1 MIEVG
6 LRGVKEPASERL
18 TDPKTDHYTGALTKS
33 LAGVSC
39 LPIGLRPA
47 SLQGVTMRKFFSQGI
62 LVAAV
67 AVVSVAVAG
76 CNQYAGLKAKRQF
89 RDANGMYQSSDY
101 KAAVAKYEQVVAL
114 SEDTLHQFHLEP
126 AYFFLANSYDN
137 LYRPSKKGDAA
148 NDELMNKA
156 VENYKKDAD
165 IDPDPKMK
173 KLSLQYLVAAYGPDK
188 LNDPTQQEPILE
200 QMIKVDPTDPANYFY
215 LANIYESNGDYDKAE
230 MEFLKAK
237 EMKPNEPTVYTTLAA
252 FYDRQGEFQ
261 KTIDALNERAQHEPN
276 NPEAHHVI
284 ATYYWNEAYKNFK
297 LTDAE
302 KKKDIQ
308 AGLDEVDKALALK
321 PDYFEALTYKNLL
334 LRLEANLEKDPA
346 KQQALLKQA
355 DQLKDKAEQLQKQK
369 QAAPTTA
376 PSKG

>member
-1 MIEVG
+1 
-6 LRGVKEPASERL
+6 
-18 TDPKTDHYTGALTKS
+18 
-33 LAGVSC
+33 
-39 LPIGLRPA
+39 
-47 SLQGVTMRKFFSQGI
+47 MRKFVSQSI
-62 LVAAV
+62 LFAVVAAV
-67 AVVSVAVAG
+67 GVAMAG
-76 CNQYAGLKAKRQF
+76 CSQYSGLKAKRQF
-89 RDANGMYQSSDY
+89 RDANGLYQSSDY
-101 KAAVAKYEQVVAL
+101 KPAAAKYEEVVAL
-114 SEDTLHQFHLEP
+114 DESTLHQFHLEP

-137 LYRPSKKGDAA
+137 LYRSAKKGDAT
-148 NDELMNKA
+148 NDAYMAKA
-156 VENYKKDAD
+156 VDAYKKDAA

-188 LNDPTQQEPILE
+188 LNDPTQQEPILQ
-200 QMIKVDPTDPANYFY
+200 QMIEVDPTDPANYFY
-215 LANIYESNGDYDKAE
+215 LANIYEQNGDYDKAE
-230 MEFLKAK
+230 AEFLKAK

-297 LTDAE
+297 LTEAD
-302 KKKDIQ
+302 KKKYVQ
-308 AGLDEVDKALALK
+308 AGLDEADKALALK

-334 LRLEANLEKDPA
+334 LRSEALLEKDPA

-355 DQLKDKAEQLQKQK
+355 DQLRDKAQELQKQK
-369 QAAPTTA
+369 QAATAA

>member
-1 MIEVG
+1 
-6 LRGVKEPASERL
+6 
-18 TDPKTDHYTGALTKS
+18 
-33 LAGVSC
+33 
-39 LPIGLRPA
+39 
-47 SLQGVTMRKFFSQGI
+47 MRKFLSQGT
-62 LVAAV
+62 LV
-67 AVVSVAVAG
+67 AVVAVLSVTMAG
-76 CNQYAGLKAKRQF
+76 CSQYNGLKAKRQF

-101 KAAVAKYEQVVAL
+101 KAAVGKYGEVVAL
-114 SEDTLHQFHLEP
+114 PDDTLHQFHLEP

-137 LYRPSKKGDAA
+137 MYRASKKGDPT
-148 NDELMNKA
+148 NDDYMTKA
-156 VENYKKDAD
+156 VEYYKKDAQ

-200 QMIKVDPTDPANYFY
+200 QMIQVDPTDPANYFY

-230 MEFLKAK
+230 AQFLKAK

-252 FYDRQGEFQ
+252 FYDRQGEFE

-297 LTDAE
+297 LSDAD
-302 KKKDIQ
+302 KKKYIQ
-308 AGLDEVDKALALK
+308 SGLDEVEKALQLK

-334 LRLEANLEKDPA
+334 LRLEANVEKDPA
-346 KQQALLKQA
+346 RQQALLKQA
-355 DQLKDKAEQLQKQK
+355 DQLRDKAQEIQKQK
-369 QAAPTTA
+369 QAAPVTT
-376 PSKG
+376 PTKG